1 MRNFLLFFVS
11 ILPVFSKE
19 YDALPPK
26 CEIVSTKM
34 GSIQFPSELLCVGLE
49 DGDLEDVLEND
60 FKERVL

>member
-1 MRNFLLFFVS
+1 M
-11 ILPVFSKE
+11 FSKE

-34 GSIQFPSELLCVGLE
+34 GTIQFPSELLCVGLE
-49 DGDLEDVLEND
+49 DDDLEDVLEND

>member
-1 MRNFLLFFVS
+1 MRNFLPFFVS

-19 YDALPPK
+19 HDALPSK

-34 GSIQFPSELLCVGLE
+34 GSYKFPSELLCVGLE
-49 DGDLEDVLEND
+49 DDDLEDVLEND